1 MEADINNCGKGYLIM
16 DEISAV
22 TLMCLVLG
30 EPIAGGPA
38 GSGSDRGVGCGAG
51 GGRFSVEAILQLRP
65 AV

>member
-22 TLMCLVLG
+22 TKMCLVLG

-38 GSGSDRGVGCGAG
+38 GSGSDRGVG
-51 GGRFSVEAILQLRP
+51 
-65 AV
+65 